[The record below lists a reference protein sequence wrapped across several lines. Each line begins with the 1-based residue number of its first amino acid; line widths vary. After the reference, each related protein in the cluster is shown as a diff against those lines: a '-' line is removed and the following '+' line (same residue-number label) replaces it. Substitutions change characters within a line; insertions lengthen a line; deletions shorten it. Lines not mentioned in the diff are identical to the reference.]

1 MPTAFDIISE
11 IIDDATKIKTD
22 KTYREKYSYI
32 DAPKLDKFLNDLYSG
47 KVEK

>member
-11 IIDDATKIKTD
+11 IIDDATKFKTD
-22 KTYREKYSYI
+22 KTHREKYSYI
-32 DAPKLDKFLNDLYSG
+32 NEKKLEDFLNDLYSG